1 MSATTLII
9 ARHGNTFG
17 LGDTPIRVGAHTD
30 LDLVESGLEQGRMIG
45 QYLNENDRVP
55 DVLFSGALK
64 RSRHTAE
71 RTCEEMGID
80 NERIIVEEL
89 FNEIDYGPDENKT
102 EDIVIARIRQE
113 AIDLWNDKAVVPDGW
128 KVDPESLIGKW
139 QNFAERCEKDF
150 PGQVILAVTSNG
162 IARFAPYLTGDFGA
176 FTKEHKI
183 NISTGALCFFNK
195 IKGEDSWTCDSWN
208 LRPKDYI

>member
-89 FNEIDYGPDENKT
+89 FNQIDYGPDENKNRRYCYC
-102 EDIVIARIRQE
+102 A
-113 AIDLWNDKAVVPDGW
+113 
-128 KVDPESLIGKW
+128 
-139 QNFAERCEKDF
+139 
-150 PGQVILAVTSNG
+150 
-162 IARFAPYLTGDFGA
+162 Y
-176 FTKEHKI
+176 
-183 NISTGALCFFNK
+183 
-195 IKGEDSWTCDSWN
+195 
-208 LRPKDYI
+208 